1 MSSGVIAINHDNTE
15 NHASNMK
22 NVSNDCNKSNI
33 SGKDDRTTL
42 TANKKLDSSYNT
54 SQNLLDQFGSTLA
67 KDGENIKKISNDFK
81 KVDEICANKVSRL
94 AK

>member
-1 MSSGVIAINHDNTE
+1 MASGVIAINHDNAE

-33 SGKDDRTTL
+33 SGLDDRTTL

-54 SQNLLDQFGSTLA
+54 AQNLLDKFGSTLA
-67 KDGENIKKISNDFK
+67 TDGENIKKISNAFK
-81 KVDEICANKVSRL
+81 NVDEICANKVSRL
-94 AK
+94 CS